1 MPPPLT
7 DTDKAYYADAV
18 RAETQR
24 PEQRLDV
31 QYVSTDTT
39 AERLDGAALSTDTT
53 RLD

>member
-1 MPPPLT
+1 MPPPLA